1 MSYPLI
7 KGNTFATGNQVSAST
22 LNSLVDLATFDSD
35 VVDGVSLQVSS
46 DQLSVKDGGIT
57 PAKLSTGAPTWDSNG
72 RVLGKNLALELAR
85 NDTGSEG
92 GQLGLCRASDNTT
105 HWQIDCYG
113 SSSTPALRF
122 FNPSGERASI
132 DDSGNMT
139 LAGTIRV
146 ASSPPASASATGT
159 QGTITWDSSYI
170 YVCIATNTWKRVAIA
185 SW

>member
-1 MSYPLI
+1 MSYPLV

-35 VVDGVSLQVSS
+35 VVDGVTLQVSS

-57 PAKLSTGAPTWDSNG
+57 PAKLSTGGPSWDTSG
-72 RVLGKNLALELAR
+72 RLSGTLTVAR
-85 NDTGSEG
+85 GNTGSEG
-92 GQLGLCRASDNTT
+92 GQIDLCRASDNSVGYS
-105 HWQIDCYG
+105 IDCFG
-113 SSSTPALRF
+113 STSTPTLRF
-122 FNPSGERASI
+122 LNSAGSEKGSLDSNGNLFVSGTV
-132 DDSGNMT
+132 N
-139 LAGTIRV
+139 V

-159 QGTITWDSSYI
+159 QGTITWDTSYI